1 MPTATPEQEQ
11 IQQLIKDAPSWYKS
25 ASLIKLYLL
34 LVAPLLTSTSWGFD
48 NSMTNG
54 LQSINAFMDKFGN
67 PTGSRLGFFG
77 ASMSV
82 GGIVACIVAGPL
94 ADRFGRRPL
103 CSVGAALVAGMS
115 IMETFSTT
123 FEMFTGA
130 KVILGFGAFL
140 QQVAAPVLV
149 TELAHPKQRVTL
161 SSLYN
166 TSIFIGLIIGSW
178 ITFGT
183 FRMDSE
189 WSWKLPCILQ
199 VIIPVYQTVMI
210 WFVPESPRWLVSKG
224 RTEEAREIL
233 VRYHGNGVEDE
244 IVRFELQEII
254 AGVEADKTV
263 MKLNWEGVKTTVG
276 SKGNRYR
283 LWLCIWTAV
292 GSQTVGGGFTASY
305 LPLIL
310 DQIGMTSE
318 KDKTLINACINI
330 FNWLCAFLAA
340 FVIPRVGRRT
350 IFLFSTIGTN
360 ITFLIWTVLSERYI
374 ATNHVGLGIGV
385 LVMIFAG
392 SFFVVLCWVPL
403 VIAYPL
409 ETVTTKQRGVYF
421 AITMFTINVTAFFTT
436 YVTPIGLANIG
447 WRYYLPTCVWNL
459 ILLLVIYF
467 TYVETTGMTLEEIA
481 VLFDDADDIFNA
493 NVVVGKDLDEKSDSP
508 VHHVERVAVRNEDG
522 EGHKA

>member
-1 MPTATPEQEQ
+1 MSIANLEQER
-11 IQQLIKDAPSWYKS
+11 IQQLIREAPAWYRS
-25 ASLIKLYLL
+25 SNLIKLYLL
-34 LVAPLLTSTSWGFD
+34 LIAPLLTSTAWGFD
-48 NSMTNG
+48 NSMTSG
-54 LQSINAFMDKFGN
+54 LQSINAFMDRFGH

-82 GGIVACIVAGPL
+82 GGIAACLVAGPL
-94 ADRFGRRPL
+94 TDRFGRRPM
-103 CSVGAALVAGMS
+103 CSIGAALVAGMA
-115 IMETFSTT
+115 IMETFSTS
-123 FEMFTGA
+123 FAMFTGG

-149 TELAHPKQRVTL
+149 TELAHPKQRVVL
-161 SSLYN
+161 SSIYN

-183 FRMDSE
+183 YRLKSE
-189 WSWKLPCILQ
+189 WAWKLPCVLQ
-199 VIIPVYQTVMI
+199 VMIPAYQTIMI

-224 RTEEAREIL
+224 QIEKARQIL
-233 VRYHGNGVEDE
+233 IKFHGNGVEDE

-263 MKLNWEGVKTTVG
+263 MKFSWEAIKSTLG

-292 GSQTVGGGFTASY
+292 GSQTIGGGFTASY

-310 DQIGMTSE
+310 DQIGMSSE

-340 FVIPRVGRRT
+340 FVIPRVRRRT
-350 IFLFSTIGTN
+350 IFLFSAIGTN
-360 ITFLIWTVLSERYI
+360 VTFLIWTILSERYI
-374 ATNHVGLGIGV
+374 ATNHIGLGIGV

-436 YVTPIGLANIG
+436 YVTPIGIGNIG
-447 WRYYLPTCVWNL
+447 WRYYIPTCVWNV
-459 ILLLVIYF
+459 IVLLVVYF
-467 TYVETTGMTLEEIA
+467 TFVETTGMTLEEIA
-481 VLFDDADDIFNA
+481 VLFDDADDLINA
-493 NVVVGKDLDEKSDSP
+493 NIAVRKDLNAKRDISTC
-508 VHHVERVAVRNEDG
+508 HVEDVAG
-522 EGHKA
+522 ESGKKEKV

>member
-1 MPTATPEQEQ
+1 MSPANPERER
-11 IQQLIKDAPSWYKS
+11 IQQLLKEAPAWYKTP
-25 ASLIKLYLL
+25 SLIKLYMLL
-34 LVAPLLTSTSWGFD
+34 ICPLLTSTAWGFD

-54 LQSINAFMDKFGN
+54 LQSIDAFMNTFGN

-82 GGIVACIVAGPL
+82 GGIVACLIAGPL
-94 ADRFGRRPL
+94 VDRFGRRPVF
-103 CSVGAALVAGMS
+103 SIGAALVAGMA
-115 IMETFSTT
+115 IMETFSTS
-123 FEMFTGA
+123 FEMFTGG

-183 FRMDSE
+183 FRMDSQ
-189 WSWKLPCILQ
+189 WAWKLPCILQ
-199 VIIPVYQTVMI
+199 VAIPSYQTVMI
-210 WFVPESPRWLVSKG
+210 WLVPESPRWLVSKG
-224 RTEEAREIL
+224 RTEEARNIL
-233 VRYHGNGVEDE
+233 IKYHGNGVEND
-244 IVRFELQEII
+244 IVTFELQEII

-263 MKLNWEGVKTTVG
+263 MQFNWEAVKTTIG

-283 LWLCIWTAV
+283 LWLCMWTAV

-310 DQIGMTSE
+310 DQIGMTTQSE
-318 KDKTLINACINI
+318 QTLINACLNI
-330 FNWLCAFLAA
+330 FNWICAFTAA
-340 FVIPRVGRRT
+340 FVIPRVGRRS
-350 IFLFSTIGTN
+350 IFLFATMGTN
-360 ITFLIWTVLSERYI
+360 ITFLIWTILSERYL
-374 ATNHVGLGIGV
+374 ATKHVGLGIGV
-385 LVMIFAG
+385 LVMIFVG
-392 SFFVVLCWVPL
+392 TFFVVLAWVPL

-421 AITMFTINVTAFFTT
+421 AITMFTINVTAFFTS
-436 YVTPIGLANIG
+436 YVSPIGLDRIG
-447 WRYYLPTCVWNL
+447 WRYYIPTCVWNV

-467 TYVETTGMTLEEIA
+467 TFVETTGLTLEEIA
-481 VLFDDADDIFNA
+481 VLFDD
-493 NVVVGKDLDEKSDSP
+493 LDETINVTVAGKHIEEQTKST
-508 VHHVERVAVRNEDG
+508 
-522 EGHKA
+522 

>member
-1 MPTATPEQEQ
+1 MPIANPNQDRINE
-11 IQQLIKDAPSWYKS
+11 LIRAAPAWYKS
-25 ASLIKLYLL
+25 TSLIKLYLL
-34 LVAPLLTSTSWGFD
+34 LIAPLLTSTSWGFD

-54 LQSINAFMDKFGN
+54 LQSINSFMDKFDHPSG
-67 PTGSRLGFFG
+67 TRLGFFG

-82 GGIVACIVAGPL
+82 GGIAACLIGGPL
-94 ADRFGRRPL
+94 TDRFGRRPM
-103 CSVGAALVAGMS
+103 CSIGAALVAAMA
-115 IMETFSTT
+115 IMETFSTS
-123 FEMFTGA
+123 FAMFTGG

-189 WSWKLPCILQ
+189 WSWKIPCILQ
-199 VIIPVYQTVMI
+199 VAIPAYQTVMV

-224 RTEEAREIL
+224 RTEEARQIL
-233 VRYHGNGVEDE
+233 MKYHGNGIEDE
-244 IVRFELQEII
+244 IVKFELQEII
-254 AGVEADKTV
+254 AGVAADKTV
-263 MKLNWEGVKTTVG
+263 MKFSWEALKTTIG

-283 LWLCIWTAV
+283 LWLCIWTAI
-292 GSQTVGGGFTASY
+292 GSQTIGGGFTATY

-310 DQIGMTSE
+310 DQIGMSTE

-330 FNWLCAFLAA
+330 FNWICAFLAA

-350 IFLFSTIGTN
+350 IFLFSTLGVN
-360 ITFLIWTVLSERYI
+360 ITFIIWTILSERYG

-392 SFFVVLCWVPL
+392 TFFVVLCWVPL

-436 YVTPIGLANIG
+436 YVTPIGLENIG
-447 WRYYLPTCVWNL
+447 WRYYLPTCVWNM
-459 ILLLVIYF
+459 ILLLVVYF
-467 TYVETTGMTLEEIA
+467 TFVETTGLTLEEIA
-481 VLFDDADDIFNA
+481 VLFDDEERIFNTNLA
-493 NVVVGKDLDEKSDSP
+493 VGEAMDMKEEHVACHIETVTGKQTGEKP
-508 VHHVERVAVRNEDG
+508 
-522 EGHKA
+522 

>member
-1 MPTATPEQEQ
+1 MATATPEQQ
-11 IQQLIKDAPSWYKS
+11 RIQQLIKDAPPWYKTP
-25 ASLIKLYLL
+25 SLIKLYLL
-34 LVAPLLTSTSWGFD
+34 LIAPLLTSTAWGFD

-54 LQSINAFMDKFGN
+54 LQSINVFMNTFGN
-67 PTGSRLGFFG
+67 PSGSRLGFFG

-82 GGIVACIVAGPL
+82 GGIAACLIAGPL
-94 ADRFGRRPL
+94 VDRFGRRPI
-103 CSVGAALVAGMS
+103 CSIGAALVAGMA
-115 IMETFSTT
+115 IMETFSTS
-123 FEMFTGA
+123 FDMFTGG

-178 ITFGT
+178 VTFGT
-183 FRMDSE
+183 YRMDSQ
-189 WSWKLPCILQ
+189 WAWKLPCILQ
-199 VIIPVYQTVMI
+199 VAIPAYQTIMI

-224 RTEEAREIL
+224 RTAEARDIL
-233 VRYHGNGVEDE
+233 IRYHGNGVEDD
-244 IVRFELQEII
+244 IVMFELQEII

-263 MKLNWEGVKTTVG
+263 MKFSWEAVKTTIG

-283 LWLCIWTAV
+283 LWLCMWTAV
-292 GSQTVGGGFTASY
+292 GSQTIGGGFTASY
-305 LPLIL
+305 LPIIL

-318 KDKTLINACINI
+318 KEQTLINACINI
-330 FNWLCAFLAA
+330 FNWLCAFIAA
-340 FVIPRVGRRT
+340 FIIPRVGRRS
-350 IFLFSTIGTN
+350 IFLVSTAGVN
-360 ITFLIWTVLSERYI
+360 ITFLIWTILSERYL

-392 SFFVVLCWVPL
+392 SFFVVQAWIPL

-436 YVTPIGLANIG
+436 YVSPIGLENIG
-447 WRYYLPTCVWNL
+447 WRYYIPTCVWNMV
-459 ILLLVIYF
+459 LLLVIYF
-467 TYVETTGMTLEEIA
+467 TFVETTGLTLEEIA
-481 VLFDDADDIFNA
+481 VLFDDPEEIFNA
-493 NVVVGKDLDEKSDSP
+493 GVAVGKDLEEKRDHQFS
-508 VHHVERVAVRNEDG
+508 HVEDSIET
-522 EGHKA
+522 EKAQA

>member
-1 MPTATPEQEQ
+1 MPTATPEQER
-11 IQQLIKDAPSWYKS
+11 IQQLIKDAPAWYKS

-34 LVAPLLTSTSWGFD
+34 LIAPLLTSTAWGFD

-82 GGIVACIVAGPL
+82 GGIAACLVAGPL

-130 KVILGFGAFL
+130 K
-140 QQVAAPVLV
+140 QVAAPVLV

-199 VIIPVYQTVMI
+199 VVIPLYQTVMI

-233 VRYHGNGVEDE
+233 VRYHGDGVEDE
-244 IVRFELQEII
+244 IVQFELQEII

-263 MKLNWEGVKTTVG
+263 MKLNWEGVKTTIG

-283 LWLCIWTAV
+283 LWLCIWTAI
-292 GSQTVGGGFTASY
+292 GSQT
-305 LPLIL
+305 
-310 DQIGMTSE
+310 
-318 KDKTLINACINI
+318 
-330 FNWLCAFLAA
+330 LCAFLAA

-350 IFLFSTIGTN
+350 IFLFSTNGTN
-360 ITFLIWTVLSERYI
+360 VTFIIWTILSERYI

-436 YVTPIGLANIG
+436 YVTPIGLANIC
-447 WRYYLPTCVWNL
+447 WRYYLPTCVWNM

-481 VLFDDADDIFNA
+481 VLFDDEDDIFNT
-493 NVVVGKDLDEKSDSP
+493 NVAVGKDLDEKRDNT
-508 VHHVERVAVRNEDG
+508 VYHVEEAAIRTED
-522 EGHKA
+522 EECNKV

>member
-1 MPTATPEQEQ
+1 MPTTTPEQAW
-11 IQQLIKDAPSWYKS
+11 IQHLVNEAPPWYKS
-25 ASLIKLYLL
+25 PNLIKLYLL
-34 LVAPLLTSTSWGFD
+34 LVAPLLTSTAWGFD

-54 LQSINAFMDKFGN
+54 LQSISAFMDKFDH
-67 PTGSRLGFFG
+67 PTGARLGFFG

-82 GGIVACIVAGPL
+82 GGIVACLVGGPL
-94 ADRFGRRPL
+94 TDRFGRRPM
-103 CSVGAALVAGMS
+103 CSIGGALIAGMAV
-115 IMETFSTT
+115 METFSTS
-123 FEMFTGA
+123 FAMFTGG
-130 KVILGFGAFL
+130 KVLLGFGAFL

-166 TSIFIGLIIGSW
+166 TSIFIGLVIGSW

-183 FRMDSE
+183 YRMDSQ

-199 VIIPVYQTVMI
+199 VMIPAYQSVML
-210 WFVPESPRWLVSKG
+210 WFCPESPRWLVSKG
-224 RTEEAREIL
+224 RTEEARQIL
-233 VRYHGNGVEDE
+233 IKYHGNGIEDD

-263 MKLNWEGVKTTVG
+263 MKFSWEAVKTTIG

-292 GSQTVGGGFTASY
+292 GSQTIGGGFTASY

-310 DQIGMTSE
+310 DQIGMSSE
-318 KDKTLINACINI
+318 RDKTLINACLNI
-330 FNWLCAFLAA
+330 FNWVVAFLSA
-340 FVIPRVGRRT
+340 FIIPRVGRRS
-350 IFLFSTIGTN
+350 IFLFSAVGVN
-360 ITFLIWTVLSERYI
+360 VTFLIWTVLTERYI

-421 AITMFTINVTAFFTT
+421 AITMFATNVTTFFTT
-436 YVTPIGLANIG
+436 YVTPIGIDRIG
-447 WRYYLPTCVWNL
+447 WRYYIPSCVWNL
-459 ILLLVIYF
+459 VLLLVIYF
-467 TYVETTGMTLEEIA
+467 TFVETTGMTLEEVA
-481 VLFDDADDIFNA
+481 VLFDDPDDVFDA
-493 NVVVGKDLDEKSDSP
+493 AASTTKGLEEKKDNTGR
-508 VHHVERVAVRNEDG
+508 HVEDVVREKGDG
-522 EGHKA
+522 HC